1 MERLFQFSLFA
12 FTSLFTMVT
21 PFGMIPLFTSITSQM
36 PLHDVR
42 KIAFKGVMTAFII
55 MVLIA
60 LAGNFI
66 FDFFH
71 ISINGLKIVGG
82 ILFFMSGYDM
92 VQAKLSRLKEEGQSF
107 SEFVNDFAIT
117 PLGIPIICGPG
128 SITVTVVLFN
138 DTRNVIEKLI
148 LFGVIIVVLLIT
160 YLLLV
165 GSKKLLSFLGDNGN
179 KVLMRIMGLIVMV
192 IAVELM
198 FAGLKPIVQDMITV
212 K

>member
-1 MERLFQFSLFA
+1 MERIFHFGLLA

-21 PFGMIPLFTSITSQM
+21 PFGVIPLFTSLTKNMSTTE
-36 PLHDVR
+36 VR
-42 KIAFKGVMTAFII
+42 KIAGKGVMTAFII
-55 MVLIA
+55 MVVIA

-71 ISINGLKIVGG
+71 ISINGLRIVGG

-92 VQAKLSRLKEEGQSF
+92 VQAKLNRLKEEGQSF
-107 SEFVNDFAIT
+107 TEYVNDFAIT

-128 SITVTVVLFN
+128 SITVTIVLFN
-138 DTRNVIEKLI
+138 DARGVAEKLI
-148 LFGVIIVVLLIT
+148 LFGIIVLVLFIT

-165 GSKKLLSFLGDNGN
+165 SSRKILSFLGDNGN

-192 IAVELM
+192 IAIELM
-198 FAGLKPIVQDMITV
+198 FAGLKPIVQDMLTI

>member
-1 MERLFQFSLFA
+1 
-12 FTSLFTMVT
+12 MVT
-21 PFGMIPLFTSITSQM
+21 PFGVIPLFTTLTAKMS
-36 PLHDVR
+36 PVEVR
-42 KIAFKGVMTAFII
+42 KIAVKGVMTAFII
-55 MVLIA
+55 MVVIA

-71 ISINGLKIVGG
+71 ISINGLRIVGG
-82 ILFFMSGYDM
+82 VLFFMSGYDM

-107 SEFVNDFAIT
+107 TEYVNDFAIT

-128 SITVTVVLFN
+128 SITVTIVLFN
-138 DTRNVIEKLI
+138 DTKNVTEKLI
-148 LFGVIIVVLLIT
+148 LFGVIVIVLFLT

-165 GSKKLLSFLGDNGN
+165 GSRKILAFLGDNGN

-198 FAGLKPIVQDMITV
+198 FSGLKPIVQDMIGV